1 MLIYAGVLIG
11 AGVDPRESCD
21 MTMTCAITDDP
32 DITKALQG
40 FVEAYFV

>member
-1 MLIYAGVLIG
+1 
-11 AGVDPRESCD
+11 
-21 MTMTCAITDDP
+21 MTCAITDDP